1 MTRDLKELL
10 RTSPILL
17 DGGWGTQLQARGL
30 QPGECP
36 DAWNLTHPDAVE
48 SVARAY
54 VTAGSAVILTNT
66 FGANHLTLARHG
78 LSAKMEEINRR
89 GVEISR
95 RAAGKTV
102 RVFASIG
109 PSGRMLVNGEV
120 REEELQ
126 AAFVAQARAL
136 AGAGADALVIET
148 MSDLTEA
155 SIAVAAAR
163 ATGLPI
169 VASMSF
175 DSGPQKDRT
184 LMGVSPEQAATTLA
198 AAGADVIGANCGQSI
213 DGYLPLC
220 RRLRAA
226 TTLPIWL
233 KPNAGAPELV
243 KGKALYRQ
251 SPEDFAAQIP
261 ALVQAGAQ
269 FIGGCC
275 GTSPDFIRA
284 ISSTL

>member
-1 MTRDLKELL
+1 MTLHMKELL
-10 RTSPILL
+10 HTSPILL
-17 DGGWGTQLQARGL
+17 DGGWGTQLQTRGL

-36 DAWNLTHPDAVE
+36 DAWNLSHPDAVE
-48 SVARAY
+48 AVARAY
-54 VTAGSAVILTNT
+54 VAAGSAVILTNT

-78 LSAKMEEINRR
+78 LAAKMEEINRR

-95 RAAGKTV
+95 HAAGKTAL
-102 RVFASIG
+102 VFASIG
-109 PSGRMLVNGEV
+109 PSGMMLVSGEV
-120 REEELQ
+120 KEEELQ

-175 DSGPQKDRT
+175 DSGPQNDRT
-184 LMGVSPEQAATTLA
+184 LMGVSPEQAAKTLA

-243 KGKALYRQ
+243 NGKAVYRQ

-275 GTSPDFIRA
+275 GTSPDFIRV